1 MSKKIKNL
9 IEKSLLSEFNGLE
22 GLAVI
27 NPRGLD
33 GNKNNALRN
42 KLHGKGLKMLV
53 VKNTLARRASETTKI
68 KGFDTLLDGPSAVI
82 YGKAGLPDIARLLLD
97 ERKADDK
104 LELRGIFFD
113 GEAYAGEE
121 GVKTVGA
128 LPTREEAI
136 AGILSALL
144 GAGGGVVAALQGPGS
159 SIGGILS
166 AIEEKAE
173 KGGETADAAA
183 PEAATPEAAGGEAPA
198 AAV

>member
-9 IEKSLLSEFNGLE
+9 IEKELGSKLSGVE

-27 NPRGLD
+27 NSRGLD
-33 GNKNNALRN
+33 GKKNNKLRH

-53 VKNTLARRASETTKI
+53 VKNTLARRASEGTKV

-82 YGKAGLPDIARLLLD
+82 FGKAGLPDIARLLIA
-97 ERKADDK
+97 EKKENEK

-121 GVKTVGA
+121 GVKTVSSF
-128 LPTREEAI
+128 PTREEAI
-136 AGILSALL
+136 ASIVSAIL
-144 GAGGGVVAALQGPGS
+144 GAGGGLLGALQGPGG

-166 AIEEKAE
+166 SIEEK
-173 KGGETADAAA
+173 KKETEGAAA
-183 PEAATPEAAGGEAPA
+183 
-198 AAV
+198 